1 MAQKAKNKTTK
12 VQKKKEY
19 SCDNKNR
26 IRELIVNEIRK
37 RDINSILTLE
47 SKEFLFSKMLPD
59 KKIIVFEKEGD
70 VCTEMEKKTPK
81 NVELIFGNISKFGI
95 FDSKVDCIYLDFCKT
110 WMTEQEVIA
119 KLVDSLKQIKLFIL
133 TLSTRVS
140 GYHKESGNV
149 FLGDYQFD
157 IINKIQQLTKI
168 NWRIVYG
175 ESYYDS
181 SQMVTI
187 IMENG

>member
-1 MAQKAKNKTTK
+1 MTQKAKNKTK
-12 VQKKKEY
+12 DQEKKDYDCE
-19 SCDNKNR
+19 NKNR
-26 IRELIVNEIRK
+26 IREIIVSEIRK
-37 RDINSILTLE
+37 RNISSILTLE
-47 SKEFLFSKMLPD
+47 SKDFLFSKMLPD

-70 VCTEMEKKTPK
+70 ICTKMEKCTPK
-81 NVELIFGNISKFGI
+81 NVELIFGNIGKFGI
-95 FDSKVDCIYLDFCKT
+95 FNSTVDCIYLDFCKT

-119 KLVDSLKQIKLFIL
+119 QLIDSLGKTKLFIL

-157 IINKIQQLTKI
+157 LINKIQQLTNI
-168 NWRIVYG
+168 NWRVVYG